1 MTQST
6 KRPSD
11 LTVFWTALRCWQ
23 SDNMQRAGASLAYNT
38 LFALAPM
45 LLIAVAVAGLVFDE
59 TAVRAR
65 ITREIQQLVGLEG
78 SLAVEGLLRG
88 ALQRRAGIV
97 ASIIGGVTFV
107 FASTGAFLELQT
119 SLNHIWNVPPRRRGR
134 VSGFFLNRTLSFALV
149 VTAGFLL
156 MVSLVLSAA
165 LAALSDW
172 MENAAPIDPLF
183 WRAANILVSGAVIT
197 LLFAMLF
204 KFLPDVEIRWKD
216 VWKGAIGTAVL
227 FSVGK
232 ELIGLYLGQSAVASS
247 YGAAGSVLVLLL
259 WVYYSSQIVL
269 YGAELTRAYA
279 LRDEHLSR
287 DGNEREAASA
297 RTPQAGRGSTSGS
310 GAEAEAKVP
319 SS

>member
-11 LTVFWTALRCWQ
+11 LMVFWNALRCWQ

-45 LLIAVAVAGLVFDE
+45 LLVAVAVAGLVFDE
-59 TAVRAR
+59 SAVRAR
-65 ITREIQQLVGLEG
+65 ITNEIQQLVGLEG
-78 SLAVEGLLRG
+78 SMAVEGLLRG
-88 ALQRRAGIV
+88 ALQRKAGIF
-97 ASIIGGVTFV
+97 ASIVGGVTFV
-107 FASTGAFLELQT
+107 LASTGAFLELQT
-119 SLNHIWNVPPRRRGR
+119 ALNQIWNVRPQKGGGIL
-134 VSGFFLNRTLSFALV
+134 GFFLSRTLSFALV

-156 MVSLVLSAA
+156 LVSLVLSAA
-165 LAALSDW
+165 LSALSDW
-172 MENAAPIDPLF
+172 MESAAPIDPLF
-183 WRAANILVSGAVIT
+183 WKAANILVAGAVIT

-279 LRDEHLSR
+279 MR
-287 DGNEREAASA
+287 DGHVSKEDIERKEAVVRAAQLA
-297 RTPQAGRGSTSGS
+297 RGV
-310 GAEAEAKVP
+310 EAEA
-319 SS
+319 STS